1 MSCDAI
7 GEDFKMSCDAI
18 GEDLYYS

>member
-1 MSCDAI
+1 
-7 GEDFKMSCDAI
+7 MSCDAI